1 MRLLFVG
8 KYFLSLVI
16 FSMGS
21 QIIWP
26 KYAHPL
32 YIPMFNHIDDL
43 KIPPN
48 FSCSEEL
55 QDVDHPSLPPQVR
68 ESPFLNLLGCW

>member
-1 MRLLFVG
+1 MRLLFVS
-8 KYFLSLVI
+8 KYFISLMMI

-21 QIIWP
+21 QMCTSF
-26 KYAHPL
+26 K